1 MIHSRSLSAGLALV
15 LGLSL
20 AVAGAV
26 APAGAQT
33 DTGDQDL
40 QNLLEGVGVEYA
52 EGYLAPLIQTLG
64 VNQNS
69 GLYTTASIPR
79 GKLTFSFGLKAMGSR
94 LADADSAFSRV
105 LDVTLDET
113 YGVNPGDPGYGEQGV
128 VEMAGPT
135 VFGNDSRMGTIRAYY
150 LGALVAE
157 QEGIE
162 GLIDTRW
169 SPLVMPEVSVGG
181 IAGMR
186 VTVRWLPEIDASMGV
201 MSTTD
206 KIMIKA
212 WGWGVQ
218 YGLTSAM
225 PNLPVDVMVGFF
237 KQSLDVG
244 DVIETDATSWFLAA
258 SKSFSVLTLYGGA
271 AKESSDFKAHYT
283 WSRSDG
289 AEVPVALEVE
299 GAQKSRFTLGASLAI
314 GVRLSADVNIG
325 SELTTY
331 TTGIG
336 FGF

>member
-1 MIHSRSLSAGLALV
+1 MFHPRSFMAGLALA
-15 LGLSL
+15 LGLAL
-20 AVAGAV
+20 AAAGLP

-40 QNLLEGVGVEYA
+40 QNLLEDVGVEYA
-52 EGYLAPLIQTLG
+52 QGYLAPLIQTLG

-69 GLYTTASIPR
+69 GLYTTARVPR
-79 GKLTFSFGLKAMGSR
+79 GKLTFSFGIKVMGSR

-128 VEMAGPT
+128 VEMSGPT
-135 VFGNDSRMGTIRAYY
+135 VFGNDGRMGTIRAYY

-157 QEGIE
+157 QDGIE

-181 IAGMR
+181 IGGLRA
-186 VTVRWLPEIDASMGV
+186 TVRWLPEIDAG
-201 MSTTD
+201 D
-206 KIMIKA
+206 AGKIKL
-212 WGWGVQ
+212 WGWGLQ
-218 YGLTSAM
+218 YNLTSAM
-225 PNLPVDVMVGFF
+225 PKPPVDVMVGFF

-258 SKSFSVLTLYGGA
+258 SKTFSVLTLYGGA
-271 AKESSDFKAHYT
+271 SKESSDFTAHYT
-283 WSRSDG
+283 WARSDG
-289 AEVPVALEVE
+289 TEVPVSFDVE
-299 GAQKSRFTLGASLAI
+299 GAQKNRYTLGASLGI
-314 GVRLSADVNIG
+314 GVRLSADVSFGGEI
-325 SELTTY
+325 TTY
-331 TTGIG
+331 TGGLG

>member
-1 MIHSRSLSAGLALV
+1 MFHSRSFSAALALA
-15 LGLSL
+15 LGLSF
-20 AVAGAV
+20 AMTGVA
-26 APAGAQT
+26 APAAAQT
-33 DTGDQDL
+33 DTSDQEL
-40 QNLLEGVGVEYA
+40 QNLLEDVGIEYA
-52 EGYLAPLIQTLG
+52 QGYLAPLIQTLG

-69 GLYTTASIPR
+69 GLYTTASVPR

-128 VEMAGPT
+128 VEMTGPT
-135 VFGNDSRMGTIRAYY
+135 VFGNESRRGAIRAYY

-157 QEGIE
+157 EEGIE
-162 GLIDTRW
+162 GLIDTHW

-186 VTVRWLPEIDASMGV
+186 VTVRWLPEIDAG
-201 MSTTD
+201 D
-206 KIMIKA
+206 AGKIKL
-212 WGWGVQ
+212 WGWGLQ

-237 KQSLDVG
+237 KQNLDIG
-244 DVIETDATSWFLAA
+244 NVIETDATSWFLAA

-271 AKESSDFKAHYT
+271 AKESSNFKAHYT
-283 WSRSDG
+283 WNRSDG
-289 AEVPVALEVE
+289 SEVPVALEVE
-299 GAQKSRFTLGASLAI
+299 GTQKSRFTLGASLAI
-314 GVRLSADVNIG
+314 GVRLNADVNIG

-331 TTGIG
+331 TAGLG

>member
-1 MIHSRSLSAGLALV
+1 MIHSRSLSAGLALA

-26 APAGAQT
+26 APAAAQT
-33 DTGDQDL
+33 DTSDQDL
-40 QNLLEGVGVEYA
+40 QNLLEGVGIEYA
-52 EGYLAPLIQTLG
+52 QGYLAPLIQTLG
-64 VNQNS
+64 ANQNS

-79 GKLTFSFGLKAMGSR
+79 GKFTFSFGLKAMGSR

-128 VEMAGPT
+128 VEMTGPT
-135 VFGNDSRMGTIRAYY
+135 VFGNDSRKGTIRAYY

-157 QEGIE
+157 QEGRE

-169 SPLVMPEVSVGG
+169 SPLVVPEVAVGG
-181 IAGMR
+181 IAGLR
-186 VTVRWLPEIDASMGV
+186 VTVRWLPEIDAG
-201 MSTTD
+201 D
-206 KIMIKA
+206 AGKIKL
-212 WGWGVQ
+212 WGWGLQ

-237 KQSLDVG
+237 KQNLDVG
-244 DVIETDATSWFLAA
+244 NVIETDATSWFLAA

-271 AKESSDFKAHYT
+271 AKESSNFKAHYT
-283 WSRSDG
+283 WNRSG
-289 AEVPVALEVE
+289 TEVPVAFEAE
-299 GAQKSRFTLGASLAI
+299 GTQKSRFTLGASLAI
-314 GVRLSADVNIG
+314 GVRLNADVNIG

-331 TTGIG
+331 TAGIG